1 MKKAFLFRNAFGF
14 ALYMMLF
21 RSLRR
26 RDPLAPFSRL
36 TNAQSPRI
44 ANTST
49 HSFATSLP
57 ECDAFVLGCL

>member
-14 ALYMMLF
+14 ALYMILF

-26 RDPLAPFSRL
+26 MNPLAPFSRL

-49 HSFATSLP
+49 HSPGASVRRRS
-57 ECDAFVLGCL
+57 AWSA